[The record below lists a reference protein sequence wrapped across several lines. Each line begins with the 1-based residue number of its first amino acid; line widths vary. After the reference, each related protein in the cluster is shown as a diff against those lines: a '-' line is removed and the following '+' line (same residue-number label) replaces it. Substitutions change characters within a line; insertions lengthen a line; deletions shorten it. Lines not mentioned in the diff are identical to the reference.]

1 MSTETEFLP
10 FKEYS
15 STLSRYS
22 DNNQLQAHQY
32 KSILESELG
41 QAYFQREFNTIE
53 KAAQGP
59 MNANLPRLKDN
70 YNIKVK
76 GDNVNVY
83 KEFWQYKQPGATI
96 FTDWNS
102 AGVAAIKEDMS
113 VRDLPLHGHIHNP
126 TLVLSNTNNIRNNFQ
141 NYGKEY
147 LTTTNMLNAEAF
159 AHGVSYESGSTSTY
173 RSGTVYEMEQIKH
186 GNFKNRED
194 GDIYSRQ
201 IKQLRVD
208 LPINYANTDIT
219 SWNYINPICIIL
231 NNSKGPDGHHKIKVF
246 HEQLKFGIF
255 DLDSMKLIGTSCLTE
270 NFNMIPQGFTKSTNV
285 INDKTNYPPLE
296 NPEYFTPGENY
307 YKKDGEIQKDGTVFN
322 GTGSNLYCSANTNFV
337 AMPKNNTP
345 RLKGLDTS
353 FQVFSGT
360 NSLTLGAI
368 MSPKLKEFIQNDL
381 FKFNEA
387 LVVMQIYSQEIKKM
401 KLQDYARQNPGTPLN
416 KFPRSNI
423 MRKIENHYPNLF
435 LKHADNEMN
444 INFNYFMGLEEGSK
458 YTWIFNMQRNF
469 AAINQGHPELET
481 FINHLS
487 IFKFGGHNVN
497 FPEEKGRVRLRK
509 LSNTDIPIE
518 EPGCFTL
525 LPTMLSEDVF
535 TVRKEIPQEFNGSV
549 NHINKQLLNEAKAKA
564 KANNQ
569 AFVEYT
575 PIQSHGRDGNSCII
589 PGANFE
595 TNATNC
601 AFRDKAS
608 MWQQKLYAGDTNPNF
623 VPKMFNDPNNYNN
636 DIFNLNNPYASVN
649 PNNSPPNF

>member
-10 FKEYS
+10 FKEYK

-41 QAYFQREFNTIE
+41 QAFYEREFDTIDR
-53 KAAQGP
+53 AAMGP
-59 MNANLPRLKDN
+59 LNANLPRLKDTFD
-70 YNIKVK
+70 IKVNDGNGHK
-76 GDNVNVY
+76 NINVF

-113 VRDLPLHGHIHNP
+113 VRDLPLHGHNQDPI
-126 TLVLSNTNNIRNNFQ
+126 LVLSNTNNVRNNFQ

-159 AHGVSYESGSTSTY
+159 ANGVFYESGGTSPY
-173 RSGTVYEMEQIKH
+173 RTGTRYEMEQIEH

-201 IKQLRVD
+201 IKELRVD
-208 LPINYANTDIT
+208 LPINYANNDIT
-219 SWNYINPICIIL
+219 SWNFINPICIKP
-231 NNSKGPDGHHKIKVF
+231 NDSNKIKVF
-246 HEQLKFGIF
+246 HEQLKFGTL

-270 NFNMIPQGFTKSTNV
+270 NFNMIPQGFTKPTDV
-285 INDKTNYPPLE
+285 ANDKSNYPPLS
-296 NPEYFTPGENY
+296 NLDYFTPGENFF
-307 YKKDGEIQKDGTVFN
+307 KKEGA
-322 GTGSNLYCSANTNFV
+322 GSNLYCSANTNFV
-337 AMPKNNTP
+337 AMPKNFVP
-345 RLKGLDTS
+345 RLKDLDTS

-368 MSPKLKEFIQNDL
+368 MSPKLRDFIQNDL

-387 LVVMQIYSQEIKKM
+387 LVVMQIYAQEVQQLAKTNPGIYWKNLPPTTMMSKIKKH
-401 KLQDYARQNPGTPLN
+401 RP
-416 KFPRSNI
+416 
-423 MRKIENHYPNLF
+423 HLF
-435 LKHADNEMN
+435 LEHAINEMN
-444 INFNYFMGLEEGSK
+444 INFDYFMGLEEGSK
-458 YTWIFNMQRNF
+458 YTWVFNMQRNF
-469 AAINQGHPELET
+469 AAINQGHPELEA

-487 IFKFGGHNVN
+487 IFKFGGHNII

-509 LSNTDIPIE
+509 LSNADIPIE
-518 EPGCFTL
+518 APGCFTL
-525 LPTMLSEDVF
+525 LPTMLSEDLF
-535 TVRKEIPQEFNGSV
+535 TVRKEIPQQFTGSV
-549 NHINKQLLNEAKAKA
+549 NHINQQLLNEAKTKA

-569 AFVEYT
+569 SFIEYT
-575 PIQSHGRDGNSCII
+575 PIQSHARDGNACIT

-601 AFRDKAS
+601 AFRDRAS
-608 MWQQKLYAGDTNPNF
+608 MWQQKLYPGDTNPNF
-623 VPKMFNDPNNYNN
+623 VPNMFNDPNNYNN
-636 DIFNLNNPYASVN
+636 DTSNLSNPYASVN
-649 PNNSPPNF
+649 PYNAPHNF

>member
-10 FKEYS
+10 FKEYK

-41 QAYFQREFNTIE
+41 QAFFQREFDTID
-53 KAAQGP
+53 KAALGP
-59 MNANLPRLKDN
+59 MNANLPRSKDTF
-70 YNIKVK
+70 NIKVK
-76 GDNVNVY
+76 GDNVNVF

-113 VRDLPLHGHIHNP
+113 VRDLPLHGHIQDP
-126 TLVLSNTNNIRNNFQ
+126 TLVLSNTNNVRNNFQ

-159 AHGVSYESGSTSTY
+159 ANGVFYESGGTSPY
-173 RSGTVYEMEQIKH
+173 RTGTRYEMEQIEH

-201 IKQLRVD
+201 INELRVD
-208 LPINYANTDIT
+208 LPINYANNDIT
-219 SWNYINPICIIL
+219 SWNFINPICIKP
-231 NNSKGPDGHHKIKVF
+231 NDSNKIKVF
-246 HEQLKFGIF
+246 HEQLKFGVF

-270 NFNMIPQGFTKSTNV
+270 NFNMIPQGFNEPKDV
-285 INDKTNYPPLE
+285 VDDKTKFPPLS
-296 NPEYFTPGENY
+296 NPDYFTPGENFL
-307 YKKDGEIQKDGTVFN
+307 KKEGA
-322 GTGSNLYCSANTNFV
+322 GSNLYCSANTNFV
-337 AMPKNNTP
+337 AMPKNNVP

-368 MSPKLKEFIQNDL
+368 MSPKLRDFIQNDL

-387 LVVMQIYSQEIKKM
+387 LVVMQIYSQEIKKINW
-401 KLQDYARQNPGTPLN
+401 QDFARENPGTPLS

-423 MRKIENHYPNLF
+423 MRNIEHHYPHLF
-435 LKHADNEMN
+435 KKHASNEMN

-469 AAINQGHPELET
+469 ATINQGHPELEA

-509 LSNTDIPIE
+509 LSNNDIPIE
-518 EPGCFTL
+518 APGCFTL
-525 LPTMLSEDVF
+525 LPTMLSEDLF
-535 TVRKEIPQEFNGSV
+535 TVRKEIPQQFTGSV
-549 NHINKQLLNEAKAKA
+549 NHINQQLLNEAKAKA

-569 AFVEYT
+569 SFIEYT
-575 PIQSHGRDGNSCII
+575 PIQSYARDGNACIT

-601 AFRDKAS
+601 AFRDRAN
-608 MWQQKLYAGDTNPNF
+608 MWQQKLYPGDTNPNF
-623 VPKMFNDPNNYNN
+623 VPNMFNDPNNYNN
-636 DIFNLNNPYASVN
+636 DISNLSNPYASVN
-649 PNNSPPNF
+649 PYDAPRNF

>member
-10 FKEYS
+10 FKEYK

-41 QAYFQREFNTIE
+41 QSFFQREFDTVD
-53 KAAQGP
+53 KAALGP
-59 MNANLPRLKDN
+59 MNANLPR
-70 YNIKVK
+70 YNDTFDIKVK
-76 GDNVNVY
+76 GDNVNVF

-113 VRDLPLHGHIHNP
+113 VRDLPLHGHIQDP
-126 TLVLSNTNNIRNNFQ
+126 TLVLSNINNVRNNFQ

-159 AHGVSYESGSTSTY
+159 ANGVFYESGGTSPY
-173 RSGTVYEMEQIKH
+173 RTGTRYEMEQIEH

-201 IKQLRVD
+201 IKELRVD
-208 LPINYANTDIT
+208 LPINYANNDIT
-219 SWNYINPICIIL
+219 SWNFINPICIKP
-231 NNSKGPDGHHKIKVF
+231 NDSNKIKVF
-246 HEQLKFGIF
+246 HEQIKFGVF

-270 NFNMIPQGFTKSTNV
+270 NFNMIPQGFTESTDV
-285 INDKTNYPPLE
+285 IDDRLNYPPLS
-296 NPEYFTPGENY
+296 NPDYFTPGENF

-322 GTGSNLYCSANTNFV
+322 GTGSNLFCSANTNFV
-337 AMPKNNTP
+337 AMPKNFVP

-368 MSPKLKEFIQNDL
+368 MSPKLKDFIQNDL

-401 KLQDYARQNPGTPLN
+401 NWQDFARKNPGTPLS
-416 KFPRSNI
+416 KFPRSY
-423 MRKIENHYPNLF
+423 MMKKIESYYPHLF
-435 LKHADNEMN
+435 LKHAINEMN

-458 YTWIFNMQRNF
+458 YTWVFNMQRNF
-469 AAINQGHPELET
+469 AAINQGHPELEA

-497 FPEEKGRVRLRK
+497 FPEEKGKVRLRK
-509 LSNTDIPIE
+509 LSSKDIPIE
-518 EPGCFTL
+518 APGCFTL
-525 LPTMLSEDVF
+525 LPTMLSEDLF
-535 TVRKEIPQEFNGSV
+535 TVRKEIPQQFTGSV
-549 NHINKQLLNEAKAKA
+549 NHINQQLLNQAKAKA
-564 KANNQ
+564 KENNQ
-569 AFVEYT
+569 SYIEYT
-575 PIQSHGRDGNSCII
+575 PIQSHARDGNACIT
-589 PGANFE
+589 PGANFS

-601 AFRDKAS
+601 AFRDRAS
-608 MWQQKLYAGDTNPNF
+608 MWQQKLYPGDTNPNF
-623 VPKMFNDPNNYNN
+623 VPNIFNDPNNYNN
-636 DIFNLNNPYASVN
+636 DIFNLSNPYASVN
-649 PNNSPPNF
+649 PHDAPRNF